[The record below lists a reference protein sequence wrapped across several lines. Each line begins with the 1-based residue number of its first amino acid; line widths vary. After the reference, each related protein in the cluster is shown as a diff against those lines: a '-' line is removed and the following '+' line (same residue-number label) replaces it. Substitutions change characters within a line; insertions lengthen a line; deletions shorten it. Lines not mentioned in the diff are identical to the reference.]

1 MNKQELI
8 EEIEDLKDL
17 KKLFGNNPNYIEIDK
32 VIELISKL
40 DEPEPIKLRDVIARI
55 KQLDIGTRKV
65 WLNEILNELG
75 SDYRALI
82 YKDGYEQGKLEG
94 LIEREKVT
102 VPQFVADW
110 YEKNKNNLD
119 YNIWDYVY
127 EWENQEEDEFRNWF
141 NRSSEAFQTLINM
154 HQFGYEVEQEK
165 RYEVKLKNT
174 DDYLVKTNNN
184 DYRFYNN
191 IYTTRRKHT
200 REEIEKAGFGWVFDC
215 SGIEVEEVEE

>member
-82 YKDGYEQGKLEG
+82 YKDG
-94 LIEREKVT
+94 
-102 VPQFVADW
+102 
-110 YEKNKNNLD
+110 
-119 YNIWDYVY
+119 
-127 EWENQEEDEFRNWF
+127 
-141 NRSSEAFQTLINM
+141 
-154 HQFGYEVEQEK
+154 
-165 RYEVKLKNT
+165 
-174 DDYLVKTNNN
+174 
-184 DYRFYNN
+184 
-191 IYTTRRKHT
+191 
-200 REEIEKAGFGWVFDC
+200 
-215 SGIEVEEVEE
+215 